1 MIAPARSIDAAGDL
15 PLPVGR
21 ARWAGR
27 VLTTM
32 AVLFLTF
39 DAVVKILFVPNMPE
53 AAAGIGWDA
62 AQAPTLG
69 VILLVSTLLYAL
81 PRTAFLGAL
90 LLTAYLGGAVATHL
104 RIESPLFTH
113 ILFGVYVGAIVW
125 GGLTLRDARIARLFS
140 MGSKVGMA
148 RI

>member
-1 MIAPARSIDAAGDL
+1 MIASSKSTDSIEDL

-21 ARWAGR
+21 FRWIGR
-27 VLTTM
+27 ALTTI

-69 VILLVSTLLYAL
+69 VVLLFSTLLYAL
-81 PRTAFLGAL
+81 PRTSFLGAL
-90 LLTAYLGGAVATHL
+90 LLTAYFGGAVATHL
-104 RIESPLFTH
+104 RVESPLFTH
-113 ILFGVYVGAIVW
+113 ILFGVYIGAIVW
-125 GGLTLRDARIARLFS
+125 GGLMLRDARVARLFS
-140 MGSKVGMA
+140 IGFQN
-148 RI
+148 